1 MINALGNL
9 AGFIGPYAMGWIKD
23 ATGSFSGGLLFIA
36 ACGLVAMII
45 VILLPHEEHV
55 AAAEMEHL
63 PEYGEHGIQA
73 PEL

>member
-1 MINALGNL
+1 
-9 AGFIGPYAMGWIKD
+9 
-23 ATGSFSGGLLFIA
+23 
-36 ACGLVAMII
+36 MII

-55 AAAEMEHL
+55 ATAEMEHL